1 MRPVGLAEKDFR
13 RNRAATGDTRAP
25 CAWGGRG
32 RAACRASADSGGCRF
47 EWGGFR
53 FDLAERSAHTQIAA
67 FVERMYARRGYR
79 TDNVAHSAES
89 PHRLTF
95 TGLHGERLFATLSL
109 GLDSADGLLVDE
121 LYRAEVAPFR
131 GGQRRI
137 CELSTFAIDP
147 LYRPHSVHACL
158 FHLAYLY
165 GRKLHQVTDA
175 FIEVNP
181 RHAGFYERVF
191 HFRRIG
197 ELRRC
202 PRVDAP
208 AVLLH
213 LDLQHFDTQ
222 WADETGAT
230 CSVTPDAVFRQRP
243 SRD

>member
-1 MRPVGLAEKDFR
+1 MGPVALVETDFR
-13 RNRAATGDTRAP
+13 HHLGRVAGARAP
-25 CAWGGRG
+25 CAWGGTG
-32 RAACRASADSGGCRF
+32 KAACHASGDAGNCRF

-53 FDLAERSAHTQIAA
+53 FGVAERSAHTQVAT

-79 TDNVAHSAES
+79 TENLARSAES
-89 PHRLTF
+89 PHRTTF
-95 TGLHGERLFATLSL
+95 AGIHEERLFATLTL

-121 LYRAEVAPFR
+121 LYRAEVDAFR
-131 GGQRRI
+131 RMKRRI

-147 LYRPHSVHACL
+147 SYRAHGVHACL

-181 RHAGFYERVF
+181 RHAGFYERAF

-197 ELRRC
+197 ELRHC
-202 PRVDAP
+202 PRVAAP

-213 LDLQHFDTQ
+213 LDLKHFDAR
-222 WADETGAT
+222 WADAARSTFA
-230 CSVTPDAVFRQRP
+230 VTPDSVPRQRP
-243 SRD
+243 GAD